1 LVSHE
6 AYYFIGLWYI
16 YFGAAAIA
24 AVNSVIKGDDKD
36 VAYSIGVV
44 TLFGTLFM
52 FLYPLSFLIFKM
64 NELVYLLWVGT
75 SIHEVAQVVAAGFA
89 ISQDVGA
96 EATMVK
102 LIRVL
107 LIIPVTLLLAYSSNS
122 IGDGTKP
129 NWRGITIPWFVIMF
143 LAVVVIN
150 SYVGMPHQVRNILI
164 DIDGWLMTVAMA
176 ALGLGIKLVDVRK
189 MGVRPLFLGL
199 VSSVFISGFS
209 ILAIVAFRG

>member
-1 LVSHE
+1 MVSHE

>member
-1 LVSHE
+1 MVSHE

-107 LIIPVTLLLAYSSNS
+107 LIIPVTLLLAYSSNP

>member
-107 LIIPVTLLLAYSSNS
+107 LIIPVTLLLAYSSNP